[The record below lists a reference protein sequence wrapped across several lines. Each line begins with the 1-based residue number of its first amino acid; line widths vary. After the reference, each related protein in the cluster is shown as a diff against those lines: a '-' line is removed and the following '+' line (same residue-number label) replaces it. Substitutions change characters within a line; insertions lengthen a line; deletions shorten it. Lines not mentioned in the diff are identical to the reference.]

1 MRLEPFACELAIGR
15 VTGLRNPDRGAR
27 RVLALHGW
35 LDNAASFV
43 PLSAHLHAQELDLV
57 LLDLPGHGHSAWL
70 PVGAEYTLSSAIH
83 NLLQVADALGWDRF
97 TLLGHSLGGGVASL
111 MAAAAPER
119 IEALVVIEALGA
131 LAEPVESMAER
142 LRDSVRSTRTLPQ
155 RPLRVFASMEAPVRA
170 RMMANQLTEPAAR
183 LLVERGLRV
192 VEGGYS
198 WCTDPRLTLPT
209 AIRMTE
215 AQIDAVLAS
224 IVCPTQAI
232 FATPAQ
238 PYFSDTLRDHR
249 VAMVPDARLAL
260 LPGTHHVHMETPQAV
275 AAVINGFL
283 QALPNA

>member
-1 MRLEPFACELAIGR
+1 MEPFACELAIGR

>member
-1 MRLEPFACELAIGR
+1 MEPFACELAIGR

-119 IEALVVIEALGA
+119 IEALVAIEALGA
-131 LAEPVESMAER
+131 LAEPVESTAER
-142 LRDSVRSTRTLPQ
+142 LRDSVRSTRNLPQ

-183 LLVERGLRV
+183 LLAERGLRV

>member
-15 VTGLRNPDRGAR
+15 VTGLRNPDHGAR

-249 VAMVPDARLAL
+249 VAMVLDARLAL